1 MAPAVP
7 APFSEPLLPQLDL
20 PTNLY
25 HTAKHER
32 LRAFVRNY
40 VDTCLAPYAQEWEEK
55 GEVPGEV
62 RTKHC
67 QLGFAVVH
75 PIIDPADA
83 GGVELPAGIPYKEW
97 DTWCSVICSDEF
109 ARLGWSGPIWGLTS
123 GNSIGCPP
131 ISRFGTAEQRQR
143 WLPKTARGEIRFC
156 LGITEPDAG
165 SDVANI
171 KTTAIRKGDKY
182 IVNGSKKWITNGI
195 WCDYCTAAVRTGGPH
210 HGGISLLV
218 IPLKNQKGVTT
229 RRMYNQGVHA
239 SGSTFIEFDDV
250 EVPIENL
257 IGPENGGFALI
268 MSNFNP
274 ERLSLATMSIRLSR
288 VCILD
293 AYNYALER
301 ETFGKKLIEHHGI
314 KQKFAEMGALVEP
327 AQAFLDQ
334 LCYIIETSRTSGVE
348 VRIGGMTALLKVMST
363 RCLEKVVRECRQILG
378 GAAYNKSGKGA
389 RLEQISRD
397 VGVHVIGGGSEEI
410 MTDLAVREEARDV
423 VRRAKK
429 RALTPSKI

>member
-1 MAPAVP
+1 MAPALP

-25 HTAKHER
+25 HTEKHER

-40 VDTCLAPYAQEWEEK
+40 VDTYLAPHAQEWEEK
-55 GEVPGEV
+55 GEVPAEV
-62 RTKHC
+62 RRQYL
-67 QLGFAVVH
+67 QLGFGVVH
-75 PIIDPADA
+75 PVADPADA

-97 DTWCSVICSDEF
+97 DTWCSVICSDEL
-109 ARLGWSGPIWGLTS
+109 ARLGWSGPVWGL
-123 GNSIGCPP
+123 
-131 ISRFGTAEQRQR
+131 A
-143 WLPKTARGEIRFC
+143 
-156 LGITEPDAG
+156 
-165 SDVANI
+165 
-171 KTTAIRKGDKY
+171 
-182 IVNGSKKWITNGI
+182 
-195 WCDYCTAAVRTGGPH
+195 
-210 HGGISLLV
+210 
-218 IPLKNQKGVTT
+218 
-229 RRMYNQGVHA
+229 
-239 SGSTFIEFDDV
+239 GSTFIEFDEV
-250 EVPIENL
+250 EVPVENL

-288 VCILD
+288 VCIFD

-334 LCYIIETSRTSGVE
+334 LCYIIETSQTSGVE

-397 VGVHVIGGGSEEI
+397 VGVYVIGGGSEEI

-423 VRRAKK
+423 VRRTKK
-429 RALTPSKI
+429 RASTQSKI